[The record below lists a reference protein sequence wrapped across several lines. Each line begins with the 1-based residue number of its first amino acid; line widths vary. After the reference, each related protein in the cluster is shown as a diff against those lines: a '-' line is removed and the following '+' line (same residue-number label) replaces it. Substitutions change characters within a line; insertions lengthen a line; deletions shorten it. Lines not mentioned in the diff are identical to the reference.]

1 MNAPQP
7 VVHDDGGLAGPVF
20 LIPLLFS
27 AAVVVLLAGSV
38 VGWNPLWPEGSATLS
53 EVVALRD
60 MPGALALIA
69 EGHDPNGVYAVR
81 KDLLT
86 SRDLQITPL
95 QAAVS
100 TREPS
105 VVQTLLDNGARLD
118 DASRVA
124 IICLA
129 RTTKATEIEAML
141 VAQATTPVDCANVA
155 LPW

>member
-1 MNAPQP
+1 MNSSET

-27 AAVVVLLAGSV
+27 IAAVVLLAGSV
-38 VGWNPLWPEGSATLS
+38 VGWNPLWPEDAATLS

-60 MPGALALIA
+60 MPGALMLISK
-69 EGHDPNGVYAVR
+69 GHDPNGVYAVR

-100 TREPS
+100 TRETY

-129 RTTKATEIEAML
+129 RTTQATEIEAL
-141 VAQATTPVDCANVA
+141 LAAQVTTPVDCANVA